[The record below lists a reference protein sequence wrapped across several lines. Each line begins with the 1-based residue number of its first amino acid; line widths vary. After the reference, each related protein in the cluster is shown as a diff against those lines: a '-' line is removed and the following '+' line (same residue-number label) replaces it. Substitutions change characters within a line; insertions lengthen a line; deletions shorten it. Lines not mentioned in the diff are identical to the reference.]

1 MTEKTPPFPY
11 ADILNCARPTFP
23 HRKKMS
29 PRERAAQFSPFSAL
43 RGYEEEIGEVT
54 RATELR
60 RELSEEE
67 CEALNAKLLYLS
79 EIIQSR
85 PEVVLTYYVSDSK
98 KAGGHYVR
106 EIVCLRLVNFAER
119 TVTLQNHA
127 LLSFDDIFEIE
138 GDVFAGMKEEREA

>member
-1 MTEKTPPFPY
+1 MTEKTPSFPY

-127 LLSFDDIFEIE
+127 LLSFDDIFEIA
-138 GDVFAGMKEEREA
+138 GDVFSGMKEEREP

>member
-1 MTEKTPPFPY
+1 MTEKTPSFPY

-67 CEALNAKLLYLS
+67 CEALTAKLLYLS
-79 EIIQSR
+79 EIIQRR
-85 PEVVLTYYVSDSK
+85 PEVTLTYYVSDPK
-98 KAGGHYVR
+98 KAGGHYIR
-106 EIVCLRLVNFAER
+106 EIVRLRLVNFAER
-119 TVTLQNHA
+119 TVTLQNHS

>member
-43 RGYEEEIGEVT
+43 RGYEKEIGEVT
-54 RATELR
+54 RTTELR
-60 RELSEEE
+60 RELSEED

-79 EIIQSR
+79 QIIRSR
-85 PEVVLTYYVSDSK
+85 PEVALTYYVPDTK
-98 KAGGHYVR
+98 KVGGHYER
-106 EIVCLRLVNFAER
+106 EIVRLRLVNFAER
-119 TVTLQNHA
+119 TVTRENHT
-127 LLSFDDIFEIE
+127 LLSFDDIFEVA
-138 GDVFAGMKEEREA
+138 GDVFRGMKEEKEA